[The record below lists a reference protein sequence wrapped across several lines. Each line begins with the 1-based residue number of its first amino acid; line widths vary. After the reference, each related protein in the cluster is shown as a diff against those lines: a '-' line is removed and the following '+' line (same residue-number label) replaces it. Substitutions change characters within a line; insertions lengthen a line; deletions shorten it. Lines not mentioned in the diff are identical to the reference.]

1 MDADVF
7 KVLGYY
13 NSNEI
18 DPNKENFHGINF
30 PQNNQQ
36 QLMYN
41 ELALLLM
48 LIISEMDIMMM
59 FKINYTLT
67 VNGKSEQNEHEEKF
81 LTE

>member
-7 KVLGYY
+7 KVLGYC

-18 DPNKENFHGINF
+18 DPNKENVHGRNF

-48 LIISEMDIMMM
+48 LMISEMDIMMM

-67 VNGKSEQNEHEEKF
+67 VNGKSEQNEHE
-81 LTE
+81 